1 MPRAGGARHTVS
13 IAHCIDAFFVEEN
26 PVSIRHHYI
35 SLVIVSASFAGI
47 LIGCASPQQPYGAAP
62 DPQANVASYSG
73 TGVVEAIEVTHKE
86 SNGVAGAVVGGV
98 AGGLL
103 GNAVGGGTGRTLAT
117 VAGAAGGAY
126 AGNQVQRNNSAGHQI
141 YNVRVRM
148 SDGSLQTFAQE
159 DNTDFRVGDRVRLD
173 NGRISRY

>member
-1 MPRAGGARHTVS
+1 MSV
-13 IAHCIDAFFVEEN
+13 
-26 PVSIRHHYI
+26 RHHYI
-35 SLVIVSASFAGI
+35 SLAVISASFAGL
-47 LIGCASPQQPYGAAP
+47 LIGCASPQQAPYGAAP
-62 DPQANVASYSG
+62 TSQNYERVAAYSG
-73 TGVVEAIEVTHKE
+73 TGVVEAVEVTHKE

-103 GNAVGGGTGRTLAT
+103 GNAVGGGTGRVLAT

-126 AGNQVQRNNSAGHQI
+126 AGNQVQRNSSAGQQV
-141 YNVRVRM
+141 YNIRVRM
-148 SDGSLQTFAQE
+148 SDGSLQTFAQK

>member
-1 MPRAGGARHTVS
+1 MRHS
-13 IAHCIDAFFVEEN
+13 A
-26 PVSIRHHYI
+26 RHHYT
-35 SLVIVSASFAGI
+35 SLAIVSLSFAGI
-47 LIGCASPQQPYGAAP
+47 LFGCASPQQPYGAAP
-62 DPQANVASYSG
+62 QSQSYDRVASYNG

-86 SNGVAGAVVGGV
+86 SSGVAGAVVGGV

-103 GNAVGGGTGRTLAT
+103 GSTIGGGTGQAVAT

-126 AGNQVQRNNSAGHQI
+126 AGNKIQRANSAGKQV
-141 YNVRVRM
+141 YNIRVRM
-148 SDGSLQTFAQE
+148 SDGSLQNFAQE

>member
-1 MPRAGGARHTVS
+1 M
-13 IAHCIDAFFVEEN
+13 
-26 PVSIRHHYI
+26 SIRHHYV
-35 SLVIVSASFAGI
+35 SLAVVSLSFAGI
-47 LIGCASPQQPYGAAP
+47 LVGCASPQQPYGAAP
-62 DPQANVASYSG
+62 QSQSYDRVASYSG

-86 SNGVAGAVVGGV
+86 SNGVAGTVIGGV

-103 GNAVGGGTGRTLAT
+103 GSAVGGGTGQVVAT

-126 AGNQVQRNNSAGHQI
+126 AGNKIQRNNADQKQV
-141 YNVRVRM
+141 YNIRVRM
-148 SDGSLQTFAQE
+148 SDGSLQNFAQE